1 MILLL
6 DVMETLVYDPFPV
19 EVPAFFGVSLADL
32 FAAKHPTTWKEFER
46 GEIDEAEVGRRYFTD
61 RPCDV
66 EGFKA
71 TLRAGYRWL
80 EGMEELVADLS
91 AAGVPMHTLSNYPPW
106 FQLIEERLAVSRYVA
121 WSFVSC
127 ELGVRKPDPEIY
139 RLTAGRLGVD
149 PAECVF
155 VDDRPANCAG
165 AEAVGMA
172 AIPFRGAVDLREQL
186 RARGILPGPAPG

>member
-6 DVMETLVYDPFPV
+6 DVMETLVYDPFRV
-19 EVPAFFGVSLADL
+19 EVPAFFGLSREEL

-46 GEIDEAEVGRRYFTD
+46 GEIDEAELARRYFTD

-66 EGFKA
+66 EGYKA
-71 TLRAGYRWL
+71 TLRAAYRWL
-80 EGMEELVADLS
+80 DGMEALVADLS
-91 AAGVPMHTLSNYPPW
+91 AAGVAMHALSNYPPW
-106 FQLIEERLAVSRYVA
+106 FRLIEERLALSRYVQ

-139 RLTAGRLGVD
+139 RLTARRLGVE
-149 PAECVF
+149 PAACLF
-155 VDDRPANCAG
+155 VDDRAANCAG

-172 AIPFRGAVDLREQL
+172 AIPFRGATDLREQL
-186 RARGILPGPAPG
+186 RARGIFAGRAPG